1 MVKFYRKFTMAMTF
15 QHFSPDCFEAVRFE
29 ANDTGAPVGTL
40 HRISPT
46 EEVLSRMKAGK
57 LFRWAKDAC
66 SAVEQ
71 QVLAKFAICI
81 LDHEKH
87 KPLETYNFYFTYLPN
102 SILFKADSEIVLER
116 TPKDP
121 SQSPTVN
128 VCRTTDGLVHPRSQR
143 RVWGRPREVAPQP
156 FTIEAFLS
164 LFASCGEVPEDYY
177 LSHALFY
184 NDSEAAKTFKPSSDF
199 ASYGVA
205 EHGDETEGGFNL
217 FLAAQAAAIGAAT
230 APAAGGAAAQPA
242 IALQAGAGQQV
253 HSTAAGTAAHEVNA
267 ETVSPSAQGQSP
279 LYEFG
284 GGGAVG
290 AAGAGVGAEAGARA
304 GAGTSA
310 TALSFAPRRA
320 VAQEKGSLFSGSSA
334 EGSAGAGSCG
344 RLRSP
349 PSPGRKT
356 PAEKRARAAC
366 SFRDPRKN
374 ERERAGIARYQS
386 DVRASLEAVLGPPVS
401 SGAPAA
407 AEDSQGL

>member
-1 MVKFYRKFTMAMTF
+1 MVKLFRKFTRALTF
-15 QHFSPDCFEAVRFE
+15 QNFSPDCFEAVRFE
-29 ANDTGAPVGTL
+29 ANDRGAPVGTL

-46 EEVLSRMKAGK
+46 EEVLSRKKAGK

-102 SILFKADSEIVLER
+102 SILFKADSEIVFER

-121 SQSPTVN
+121 SKSPTVN
-128 VCRTTDGLVHPRSQR
+128 VCRTTDGLPHPRSQR
-143 RVWGRPREVAPQP
+143 RVWGRPREVTPQP

-164 LFASCGEVPEDYY
+164 LFASCGEMPEDYY

-184 NDSEAAKTFKPSSDF
+184 NDSEAVKNFKPSSDF
-199 ASYGVA
+199 TSYGAGEHA
-205 EHGDETEGGFNL
+205 EEDGGFNA
-217 FLAAQAAAIGAAT
+217 FLAARAAAIGAAN
-230 APAAGGAAAQPA
+230 APAAAQPV
-242 IALQAGAGQQV
+242 IALPAAAGQQV
-253 HSTAAGTAAHEVNA
+253 HSSAAGTAAQGAIA

-284 GGGAVG
+284 GSGAVG
-290 AAGAGVGAEAGARA
+290 APDAGAGAEAGARA

-320 VAQEKGSLFSGSSA
+320 VAREEGSLFSGSSA
-334 EGSAGAGSCG
+334 KGSVGAGSF
-344 RLRSP
+344 RSVRSP

-356 PAEKRARAAC
+356 PAQKRARAAF
-366 SFRDPRKN
+366 SFRDPRKQ
-374 ERERAGIARYQS
+374 EREGA
-386 DVRASLEAVLGPPVS
+386 LLGPPVS

-407 AEDSQGL
+407 AKDSSVADTPGDACSAGHFRFLGRKP